1 MSDGAPFEPR
11 PPATPA
17 RRRWRLVVRVGF
29 AVLSAV
35 VVWHYATLEA
45 VKHGDGWEY
54 AYQLESLSRHG
65 TPELRDEDLAAANA
79 RFTPASWKSPPAH
92 PYGYFPAPDGRMY
105 GMHFWGYALSAVP
118 ARAALRFVGGDELAA
133 LQVTNAG
140 WFLLGL
146 GAILFGYPGSVW
158 KRLALGGLVC
168 ATPAVWYIRWTGAE
182 VFSWSLAVTAVV

>member
-1 MSDGAPFEPR
+1 MKEGEHGTRLRGPRRDTKPGVDVEPSPGDAPPMSDGAPFEPR

-17 RRRWRLVVRVGF
+17 RRRWRLVVPGRVAG
-29 AVLSAV
+29 LLAV

-92 PYGYFPAPDGRMY
+92 PYGYFPAPDG
-105 GMHFWGYALSAVP
+105 
-118 ARAALRFVGGDELAA
+118 
-133 LQVTNAG
+133 
-140 WFLLGL
+140 
-146 GAILFGYPGSVW
+146 
-158 KRLALGGLVC
+158 
-168 ATPAVWYIRWTGAE
+168 
-182 VFSWSLAVTAVV
+182 